1 VPPRVHGR
9 GRWPPWFTAVPPT
22 TAAPAAATP
31 RVGPATGGLGV
42 AAHVTLMTTMRGM
55 EWKLVHIT
63 ASGPPTVLEVDSVG
77 VVRLM
82 DRIDGRWFAV
92 LNYHLPDSRRH
103 RECTSYEAGRRGA
116 ELWTM
121 RHLDRLRHEAAARR
135 ARWARLPVAVGTS
148 GPQPTWEEIQAERE
162 RIAAT
167 LKVAPRRPRRR
178 K

>member
-1 VPPRVHGR
+1 VPTNDCRPRHR
-9 GRWPPWFTAVPPT
+9 DT
-22 TAAPAAATP
+22 
-31 RVGPATGGLGV
+31 RVVSATGRLGV
-42 AAHVTLMTTMRGM
+42 AAYATLMPTMRGM
-55 EWKLVHIT
+55 EWKLAHTT
-63 ASGPPTVLEVDSVG
+63 ASGPPTVLEVDGVG

-121 RHLDRLRHEAAARR
+121 RHLDRLRREAAARR
-135 ARWARLPVAVGTS
+135 SRWARLPVVADIS
-148 GPQPTWEEIQAERE
+148 GPQPTWDEILAERE

-167 LKVAPRRPRRR
+167 LKVAPRRLRRR
-178 K
+178 R